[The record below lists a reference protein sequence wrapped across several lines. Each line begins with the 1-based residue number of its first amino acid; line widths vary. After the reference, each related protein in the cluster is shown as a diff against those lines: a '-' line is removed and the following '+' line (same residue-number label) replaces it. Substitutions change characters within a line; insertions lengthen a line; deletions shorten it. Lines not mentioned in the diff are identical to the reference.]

1 MYDRWVR
8 AAHRGQVS
16 GVVLLDLSAAF
27 DLVDHQ
33 LLVRKLHIYG
43 LDSGLCGLVSGN
55 ACNSAVDFMLDMH
68 EFSATHTGGIR
79 VLGG

>member
-8 AAHRGQVS
+8 AAHDGKVT

-33 LLVRKLHIYG
+33 LLLDKLQVYG
-43 LDSGLCGLVSGN
+43 
-55 ACNSAVDFMLDMH
+55 VDMSFC
-68 EFSATHTGGIR
+68 
-79 VLGG
+79 